1 MTRML
6 RHVRV
11 SVRTLSQG
19 KDEDGWPSESYA
31 HDRYQRLQSL
41 GPLSGEAVQR
51 LQREGYYADW
61 QATARARPS
70 IPDTARLVTFDE
82 NGDPDL
88 FLDVEKVLRR
98 GRRVTIMLREVRE
111 VQS

>member
-1 MTRML
+1 MTRRL

-11 SVRTLSQG
+11 SVRSLTQG
-19 KDEDGWPSESYA
+19 KDADGWPTESYG
-31 HDRYQRLQSL
+31 HDRYQRLQTL
-41 GPLSGEAVQR
+41 APLDGESMQR
-51 LQREGYYADW
+51 LQREGFYADW
-61 QATARARPS
+61 TATARARPA

-82 NGDPDL
+82 NGDPDV

-98 GRRVTIMLREVRE
+98 GRRQTILLKEVRE